1 MTENSLAAYFSGR
14 KVTKAEIARRCDIS
28 PEYVTQLSQ
37 GIRRP
42 SPDLAARISAATDGQ
57 ISVKDLLYPDGLPD
71 GAVLDDGGEAAA

>member
-1 MTENSLAAYFSGR
+1 MTENCLAAFFSKR
-14 KVTKAEIARRCDIS
+14 KLSKAELARRCDIS

-42 SPDLAARISAATDGQ
+42 SPDLAARISAATGGQ
-57 ISVKDLLYPDGLPD
+57 INVKALLYPDGLPE